1 MAAVE
6 TSDIE
11 LSSFTKSNPSLD
23 PLPGISQGP
32 TTDGKSNT
40 PFAVSNFLNSIVGAG
55 IIGIPFA
62 IRHCGLFTGLVL
74 LTWVGY
80 LTDCSVRMIV
90 TLGRDLGVNDYER
103 LAEKIY
109 GRRGYST
116 ICVFMI
122 FLAFGAM
129 VAYCI
134 VVGDVVP
141 ELLGVSSSPAARPV
155 SIILCSGLVM
165 LPLSLLRDMSSLAF
179 TSTASCA
186 ADVILVFIVMMCAP
200 LGASVASAGGFF
212 TVLGEAGQGAK
223 EGWSEVTAAYRP
235 PL

>member
-1 MAAVE
+1 M
-6 TSDIE
+6 
-11 LSSFTKSNPSLD
+11 
-23 PLPGISQGP
+23 
-32 TTDGKSNT
+32 
-40 PFAVSNFLNSIVGAG
+40 
-55 IIGIPFA
+55 
-62 IRHCGLFTGLVL
+62 
-74 LTWVGY
+74 
-80 LTDCSVRMIV
+80 RMIV

>member
-1 MAAVE
+1 M
-6 TSDIE
+6 SDLEIE
-11 LSSFTKSNPSLD
+11 LNALPAPPNKSSPYVPPPMPADALPGVSTAPSPSLR
-23 PLPGISQGP
+23 
-32 TTDGKSNT
+32 DGKSNI
-40 PFAVSNFLNSIVGAG
+40 PSAVSNFLNSIVGAG

-62 IRHCGLFTGLVL
+62 IRHCGLLTGVLL

-109 GRRGYST
+109 GKRGYT
-116 ICVFMI
+116 LICAFMI

-141 ELLGVSSSPAARPV
+141 ELLGVTSSPAARPV
-155 SIILCSGLVM
+155 SILLC
-165 LPLSLLRDMSSLAF
+165 R
-179 TSTASCA
+179 
-186 ADVILVFIVMMCAP
+186 
-200 LGASVASAGGFF
+200 
-212 TVLGEAGQGAK
+212 
-223 EGWSEVTAAYRP
+223 
-235 PL
+235 